1 MMSDML
7 KKYNHFV
14 HEMWNANTEER
25 QAYGEP
31 ILSKE
36 EYILENNTFLEDT
49 FWINQYGDKVW
60 DGEKY
65 TERRNINGVQ

>member
-14 HEMWNANTEER
+14 HEMWNANREER

-36 EYILENNTFLEDT
+36 EYILENNIFSLCL
-49 FWINQYGDKVW
+49 VS
-60 DGEKY
+60 
-65 TERRNINGVQ
+65 